1 MGSLV
6 IPGIESSKENLK
18 MPLVRVSMKIGR
30 TPEQKN
36 LISDAIYDAMR
47 ETLNVPEDD
56 RFQILT
62 EHAADGL
69 VCDPHYFGIE
79 RTSEVLFIQIFLRKG
94 RTTEMKQA
102 FYRRT
107 AELLH
112 QRIGLR
118 MEDVFITLSENDL
131 ADWSFGNGIAQYVS

>member
-1 MGSLV
+1 
-6 IPGIESSKENLK
+6 

-30 TPEQKN
+30 TPEQKS
-36 LISDAIYDAMR
+36 LIGDAIYDAMH

-62 EHAADGL
+62 EHAAEGL
-69 VCDPHYFGIE
+69 VCDPHYLGIE
-79 RTSEVLFIQIFLRKG
+79 RTSDVLFIHVFLRKG

-112 QRIGLR
+112 QRTGLR
-118 MEDVFITLSENDL
+118 MEDVFIVLSENDL

>member
-1 MGSLV
+1 
-6 IPGIESSKENLK
+6 
-18 MPLVRVSMKIGR
+18 MPLVRIGR
-30 TPEQKN
+30 TPEQKS
-36 LISDAIYDAMR
+36 LIGDAIYDAMR

-69 VCDPHYFGIE
+69 VCDPHYLGIE
-79 RTSEVLFIQIFLRKG
+79 RTDDVLFIQVFLRKG

-112 QRIGLR
+112 QRTGLR

>member
-1 MGSLV
+1 
-6 IPGIESSKENLK
+6 
-18 MPLVRVSMKIGR
+18 
-30 TPEQKN
+30 
-36 LISDAIYDAMR
+36 MR

-69 VCDPHYFGIE
+69 VCNPHYLGIE
-79 RTSEVLFIQIFLRKG
+79 RTDDVLFIQVFLRKG

-118 MEDVFITLSENDL
+118 MEDVFIALSENDR

>member
-1 MGSLV
+1 
-6 IPGIESSKENLK
+6 
-18 MPLVRVSMKIGR
+18 MPLVRIGR
-30 TPEQKN
+30 TPEQKS
-36 LISDAIYDAMR
+36 LIGDAIYDAMR

-69 VCDPHYFGIE
+69 VCDPHYLGIE
-79 RTSEVLFIQIFLRKG
+79 RTDDVLFIQVFLRKG
-94 RTTEMKQA
+94 RTIEMKQA

-112 QRIGLR
+112 QRTGLR
-118 MEDVFITLSENDL
+118 MEDIFIALSENDL

>member
-1 MGSLV
+1 
-6 IPGIESSKENLK
+6 

-30 TPEQKN
+30 TPEQKS
-36 LISDAIYDAMR
+36 LIGDAIYDAMR

-69 VCDPHYFGIE
+69 VCDPHYLGIE
-79 RTSEVLFIQIFLRKG
+79 RTDDVLFIQVFLRKG

-112 QRIGLR
+112 QRTGLR
-118 MEDVFITLSENDL
+118 MEDIFIALSENDL

>member
-1 MGSLV
+1 
-6 IPGIESSKENLK
+6 
-18 MPLVRVSMKIGR
+18 MPFVRVSMKIGR
-30 TPEQKN
+30 TPEQKA
-36 LISDAIYDAMR
+36 LIGDAIYDAMR
-47 ETLNVPEDD
+47 ETLNVPEND

-62 EHAADGL
+62 EHSGDSL
-69 VCDPHYFGIE
+69 IYDPQYLNIQ
-79 RTSEVLFIQIFLRKG
+79 RTDDVLFIHVFLRKG

-112 QRIGLR
+112 QRTGIR
-118 MEDVFITLSENDL
+118 PEDVLIVLSENDL

>member
-1 MGSLV
+1 
-6 IPGIESSKENLK
+6 

-30 TPEQKN
+30 TAEQKT

-69 VCDPHYFGIE
+69 ICAPHYLGIE
-79 RTSEVLFIQIFLRKG
+79 HTDNILFIHVFLRKG
-94 RTTEMKQA
+94 RTVEMKQA

-112 QRIGLR
+112 QRTGLR
-118 MEDVFITLSENDL
+118 MEDVFITLTENDL
-131 ADWSFGNGIAQYVS
+131 PDWSFGNGIAQYVS

>member
-1 MGSLV
+1 
-6 IPGIESSKENLK
+6 

-30 TPEQKN
+30 SSEQKS
-36 LISDAIYDAMR
+36 LIGDAIYDAMR
-47 ETLNVPEDD
+47 ETLNVPEND

-62 EHAADGL
+62 EHAGDGL
-69 VCDPHYFGIE
+69 VCDPHYLGIE
-79 RTSEVLFIQIFLRKG
+79 RTDQVLFIQVFLRKG

-112 QRIGLR
+112 QRVGQR

-131 ADWSFGNGIAQYVS
+131 PDWSFGNGIAQYVS